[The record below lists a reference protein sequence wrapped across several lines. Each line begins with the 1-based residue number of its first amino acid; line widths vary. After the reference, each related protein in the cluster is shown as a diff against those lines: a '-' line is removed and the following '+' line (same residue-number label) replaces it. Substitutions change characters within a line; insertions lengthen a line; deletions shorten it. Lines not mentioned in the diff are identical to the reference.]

1 MYPFRP
7 ISMIGAVCL
16 PLLLAASTTSVAEA
30 PVIPQTGETVVL
42 SSVEAQK
49 LRVYLGRRLKIQL
62 LPLEVQRMLLTG
74 APRGFREA
82 CDAMV
87 NSWGAPAHG
96 TALPSVR
103 LLGRTSPDEVW
114 LAFRCGSRLRDLRAY
129 YSERLALLTPARALI
144 RFFDL
149 GSESIGK
156 ISSPLLYR
164 VKLGEA
170 IKLPRTDAASFLIYA
185 DSESPP
191 SRGPPGVTEERFLV
205 IAGKSAEMRQV
216 LSIMTIHRHHESAI
230 DTIYRARLGFK
241 RDATGRVTA
250 ISVYFH
256 ESLNGRL
263 RRAGM
268 LLYKWN
274 PLSETFEAGP
284 SKRR

>member
-1 MYPFRP
+1 
-7 ISMIGAVCL
+7 
-16 PLLLAASTTSVAEA
+16 
-30 PVIPQTGETVVL
+30 VVL

-103 LLGRTSPDEVW
+103 ALGRTSPDEVW
-114 LAFRCGSRLRDLRAY
+114 LAYRCGSSLLDLRAY
-129 YSERLALLTPARALI
+129 YSERLALFRPASAVI
-144 RFFDL
+144 QFFGLDRD
-149 GSESIGK
+149 SIGS

-170 IKLPRTDAASFLIYA
+170 IKLPHTDAASFLIYA
-185 DSESPP
+185 GGEKPGA
-191 SRGPPGVTEERFLV
+191 RARAGVTEERLLV
-205 IAGKSAEMRQV
+205 IAVRPAEMRQV
-216 LSIMTIHRHHESAI
+216 LSITTMRGHRERDGSAPEI
-230 DTIYRARLGFK
+230 DRVYRARFAFK
-241 RDATGRVTA
+241 RDAMGRVIA
-250 ISVYFH
+250 IPVYFH
-256 ESLNGRL
+256 ENLNGRL
-263 RRAGM
+263 RRSGM

-274 PLSETFEAGP
+274 PSSETFEVG
-284 SKRR
+284 SSGKR